1 METLID
7 RLVRLALDEDLDER
21 GDVTS
26 SATIPADQRLRARIV
41 AKQAG
46 VIAGLV
52 LVEAVYQQVDPQVV
66 VTLNVQDGDS
76 VSPGTAV
83 AEIVGA
89 GRSILSGERVAL
101 NFLQRLSGIATL
113 TLQFVDAVEGTNAVI
128 LDTRK
133 TAPGWRV
140 LEKYAVRMGGGS
152 NHRMGLYDMVLIK
165 DNHIAAA
172 GGIAAAVAAVR
183 ADPVAHDLEIEVEVE
198 TLDQLREALD
208 CRVERVLLDN
218 MGDEQ
223 MAEAVEITAGR
234 ALLEASGNMSLERVR
249 AVAETGVNY
258 ISVGALTHSAP
269 ALDLS
274 MRITSESC

>member
-249 AVAETGVNY
+249 AVAETGVSF